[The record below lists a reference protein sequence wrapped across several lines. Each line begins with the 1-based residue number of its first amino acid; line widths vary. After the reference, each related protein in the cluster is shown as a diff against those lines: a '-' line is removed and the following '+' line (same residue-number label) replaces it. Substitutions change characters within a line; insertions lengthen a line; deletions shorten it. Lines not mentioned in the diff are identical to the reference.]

1 MAEVR
6 KHNPD
11 DGDALGKLVRDAL
24 GDQIRPHAPGQSR
37 GEDGKTT
44 MDEEEEATGPTASSL
59 PSWPSDSPG
68 FTF

>member
-11 DGDALGKLVRDAL
+11 DADGLGKLVRDAL
-24 GDQIRPHAPGQSR
+24 GEQVRPHEPGRSQ
-37 GEDGKTT
+37 GEAGETA
-44 MDEEEEATGPTASSL
+44 EEEEETGPTASSL
-59 PSWPSDSPG
+59 PSWPSGMPG